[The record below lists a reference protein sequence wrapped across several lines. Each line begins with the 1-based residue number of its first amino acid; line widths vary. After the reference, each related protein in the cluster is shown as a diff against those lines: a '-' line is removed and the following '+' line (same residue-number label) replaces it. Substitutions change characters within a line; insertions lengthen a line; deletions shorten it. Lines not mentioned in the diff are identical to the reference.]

1 MSNVITVGKR
11 FIPREQIALVE
22 PFEVN
27 PNSTFQTSRT
37 YEGRLVL
44 VSSESMLIEETA
56 EAFAEAHQF
65 KLLAA
70 DRIAINPE
78 VRFQVESFAPGKDFN
93 PTKPFVSRL
102 LWRDFDGNRRSKLLL
117 SEPEAV
123 LAVIAPEDSGASVTK
138 IAATRKGSRR
148 RSRTPKDLNLHP

>member
-44 VSSESMLIEETA
+44 VSSESMLIEETV
-56 EAFAEAHQF
+56 EAFEAHQF
-65 KLLAA
+65 QLLAA
-70 DRIAINPE
+70 DRVALNPQ
-78 VRFQVESFAPGKDFN
+78 VRFQVESFTPGKDFN
-93 PTKPFVSRL
+93 PTKPFVTRL
-102 LWRDFDGNRRSKLLL
+102 LWRDLDGNVRSKLLV
-117 SEPEAV
+117 SEPQAV
-123 LAVIAPEDSGASVTK
+123 LAIVAPSAPAASVT
-138 IAATRKGSRR
+138 AMRSSRKGSRR
-148 RSRTPKDLNLHP
+148 RSRLPKELNLHP